1 MTVAV
6 ALLLCLAI
14 ALPHALRLDRA
25 APATAATI
33 WSAALALRALVGT
46 GVALFVVFWLPATEL
61 FQIVTHWCWHRV
73 LPFLAVHLGLN
84 GHSIGDAATV
94 LPAMLLAASL
104 ISVLFGLWRATRRVR
119 LLLRRGT
126 LGPGPRESVVIRD
139 GEVLVAAAG
148 LRRPRV
154 VISAGALVA
163 LDDEE
168 LDASLD
174 HEHGHIARRHR
185 YILVG
190 AELCRAVGRFLP
202 GTARAAAEVAFHLE
216 RDADAYALRRRHH
229 PAALA
234 SAICKACGP
243 GPFSVAP
250 ATSLV
255 GRGATVR
262 RVEQL
267 LDGDV
272 ARASGRGLRLLA
284 AGMVALVLAT
294 ASVMPL
300 AVQVGPAAAASSLA
314 MHHCED

>member
-1 MTVAV
+1 MTLAV

-14 ALPHALRLDRA
+14 AVPHGLRLDRA

-33 WSAALALRALVGT
+33 WGAALALRALVAV
-46 GVALFVVFWLPATEL
+46 GVALFVVVWLPATEL

-73 LPFLAVHLGLN
+73 LPFLALHLGLN

-94 LPAMLLAASL
+94 LPATLLAASL
-104 ISVLFGLWRATRRVR
+104 VSVLFGLWRATRRVR
-119 LLLRRGT
+119 LMLRRGT
-126 LGPGPRESVVIRD
+126 LGPGPRESVVISD

-185 YILVG
+185 YVLVG

-216 RDADAYALRRRHH
+216 RDADDYALRRRHH

-234 SAICKACGP
+234 SAICKACVP
-243 GPFSVAP
+243 GPFAVAP
-250 ATSLV
+250 VTALAGQGS
-255 GRGATVR
+255 TVR

-267 LDGDV
+267 LDGE
-272 ARASGRGLRLLA
+272 STHTPGRGLRLLA

-294 ASVMPL
+294 AAVMPL
-300 AVQVGPAAAASSLA
+300 AVRVGPAAASSLTA
-314 MHHCED
+314 HHCQG